1 MTVVAGALVISGEM
15 NRASPQISPFREFT
29 RNAMSFARR
38 STQVLERGGLP
49 ALEEYLEQ
57 LERSSRIRV
66 VVFDPR
72 GREVS
77 GRTALPG
84 AEALAARAL
93 RSSRVEVQPEGRM
106 LLVAQSARAPG
117 GEGYTVVGQIP
128 GPRFGRGVQP
138 AALAL
143 RLLVV
148 VVTGG
153 VVCYGLARYLTSP
166 VARLQKA
173 TQQLA
178 GGDLTARVGSVLA
191 KRGDE
196 FSDLGHDFDL
206 MAERIERLINSQRRL
221 LSDISHELRSP
232 LARLNVALELA
243 RKRAGSEAG
252 ASLDRIEREAGRMN
266 DLISQLLGL
275 ARWDSDAESRQEES
289 ISLADLVQEVAADAD
304 YEATSQNR
312 RVSVMESEDCIV
324 TGSPE
329 LLRSAI
335 ENIVRNGL
343 HYTAK
348 DTRVE
353 VRLSISRI
361 DDRAYAVVVVRDH
374 GPGVPEGALKE
385 LFRPFYRVE
394 EARDRLSGGSGLGLA
409 IAERIIRLHGGA
421 VTATN
426 ASEKGLQVEIRIP
439 LRKGDE
445 GQA

>member
-1 MTVVAGALVISGEM
+1 
-15 NRASPQISPFREFT
+15 
-29 RNAMSFARR
+29 MSFARR

-66 VVFDPR
+66 VVFDSR
-72 GREVS
+72 GRAIS
-77 GRTALPG
+77 GRTAPSG
-84 AEALAARAL
+84 AGALAARAL

-117 GEGYTVVGQIP
+117 GEGYTVVGQLP
-128 GPRFGRGVQP
+128 GPRIGGAARP

-148 VVTGG
+148 VMAGG

-166 VARLQKA
+166 VARLQEA

-178 GGDLTARVGSVLA
+178 GGDLTTRVGSVLE

-196 FSDLGHDFDL
+196 FADLGHDFDL
-206 MAERIERLINSQRRL
+206 MAERIEGLINSQRRL

-243 RKRAGSEAG
+243 RKRAGSKAG
-252 ASLDRIEREAGRMN
+252 ASLDRIERESGRMN
-266 DLISQLLGL
+266 ELIAQLLGL
-275 ARWDSDAESRQEES
+275 ARLDSDAESRQEES
-289 ISLADLVQEVAADAD
+289 ISLAGLVQEVAADAD

-335 ENIVRNGL
+335 ENIVRNAL

-353 VRLSISRI
+353 VRLSCSRI
-361 DDRAYAVVVVRDH
+361 NDQGYAVIVVRDH
-374 GPGVPEGALKE
+374 GPGVPEGALRE

-426 ASEKGLQVEIRIP
+426 PSEKGLQVEIRIP
-439 LRKGDE
+439 LKKGD
-445 GQA
+445 

>member
-1 MTVVAGALVISGEM
+1 
-15 NRASPQISPFREFT
+15 
-29 RNAMSFARR
+29 MSFARR

-66 VVFDPR
+66 VVFDSQ
-72 GREVS
+72 GLEVS
-77 GRTALPG
+77 GSTAPPG
-84 AEALAARAL
+84 AGALAARAL
-93 RSSRVEVQPEGRM
+93 RSRRVEVRPEGRM
-106 LLVAQSARAPG
+106 LLVAQSARTPG

-128 GPRFGRGVQP
+128 GPRIGGVAQP
-138 AALAL
+138 LALAL

-148 VVTGG
+148 VMTGG

-178 GGDLTARVGSVLA
+178 GGDLTTRVGSVLE

-206 MAERIERLINSQRRL
+206 MAEQIEGLINSQRRL

-252 ASLDRIEREAGRMN
+252 PSLDRIEREAGRMN
-266 DLISQLLGL
+266 ELISQLLGL
-275 ARWDSDAESRQEES
+275 ARLDSDAESRQEES
-289 ISLADLVQEVAADAD
+289 IPLADLVQEVAADAD

-324 TGSPE
+324 SGSPE

-343 HYTAK
+343 HYTAE
-348 DTRVE
+348 DTQVE
-353 VRLSISRI
+353 VRLSCSQRGCGPRPRSRCS
-361 DDRAYAVVVVRDH
+361 R
-374 GPGVPEGALKE
+374 GLSEGALPP
-385 LFRPFYRVE
+385 L
-394 EARDRLSGGSGLGLA
+394 LQSGGSA
-409 IAERIIRLHGGA
+409 
-421 VTATN
+421 
-426 ASEKGLQVEIRIP
+426 
-439 LRKGDE
+439 
-445 GQA
+445 